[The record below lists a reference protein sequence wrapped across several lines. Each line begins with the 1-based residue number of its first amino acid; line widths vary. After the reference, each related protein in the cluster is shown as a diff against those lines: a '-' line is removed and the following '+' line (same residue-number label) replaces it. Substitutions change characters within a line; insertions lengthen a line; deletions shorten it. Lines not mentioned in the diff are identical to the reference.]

1 MYFVKTNTIDFSTNR
16 KFCIYKIDGLC
27 PPSAALN
34 FSTIA
39 NVDGKVYNSGRINER
54 NIVLYVKIYADVET
68 NRNILYSHFPVGQ
81 KVRIFYRNDL
91 HDVYI
96 DGYVESF
103 ECDFFV
109 NNEIAQISIICNDP
123 YFRSL
128 EKQSVSMSIVNNMF
142 EFPFSIAVNESI
154 VISDR
159 NYYVTE
165 KINPGLVSTGIIV
178 EFEAIGDGVLHPWL
192 TNSTTHQTM
201 KLSGRESVLNTGEKI
216 IVNTNKHNLSITK
229 ILVDGTSKN
238 ILNTMDT
245 GFQWVQLAPGDNY
258 ITFGADAY
266 PESLLVNVSFEKLL
280 LGV

>member
-1 MYFVKTNTIDFSTNR
+1 MYFVKTNTIDFSTDKN
-16 KFCIYKIDGLC
+16 FCIYKIDGLC

-39 NVDGKVYNSGRINER
+39 NVDGKIYNSGRINER
-54 NIVLYVKIYADVET
+54 NIVLYIKIYPDVET
-68 NRNILYSHFPVGQ
+68 NRNLLYSHFPIGQ
-81 KVRIFYRNDL
+81 KIRIFYRNDL

-109 NNEIAQISIICNDP
+109 NNEIAQISIICSDP
-123 YFRSL
+123 YFRGL
-128 EKQSVSMSIVNNMF
+128 EKQSISLSIVNNLF
-142 EFPFSIAVNESI
+142 EFPFSIPIDNPI

-159 NYYVTE
+159 NYYVTG
-165 KINPGLVSTGIIV
+165 KINPGLVSTGVIV

-192 TNSTTHQTM
+192 TNSTTNQTI

-229 ILVDGTSKN
+229 FYVDGTSKN
-238 ILNTMDT
+238 ILNTMDA

-258 ITFGADAY
+258 ITCGADEY

>member
-1 MYFVKTNTIDFSTNR
+1 MYFVKTNTIDFSTDTN
-16 KFCIYKIDGLC
+16 FCIYKIDGLC

-54 NIVLYVKIYADVET
+54 NLVLYVKIYPDVET

-91 HDVYI
+91 HNVYI

-123 YFRSL
+123 YFRAM
-128 EKQSVSMSIVNNMF
+128 EKQSISISIVNNMF
-142 EFPFSIAVNESI
+142 EFPFSIPVDNPI

-159 NYYVTE
+159 NYYVTG
-165 KINPGLVSTGIIV
+165 KINPGLVATGIIV

-192 TNSTTHQTM
+192 TNSTTHQTIR
-201 KLSGRESVLNTGEKI
+201 LSGRESVLNAGEKI

-229 ILVDGTSKN
+229 ISVDGTSKN
-238 ILNTMDT
+238 ILNTMDA

-258 ITFGADAY
+258 LTCGADAY
-266 PESLLVNVSFEKLL
+266 PENMVVNISFEELL